1 MRRSKTPSRLI
12 AVVLTTPAALAAWPA
27 VANAQTQL
35 PGIVVQGSSLTPPP
49 QRFAPAP
56 QQAEPA
62 PAAPAQAA
70 PQAASPPTTPAGT
83 ATTGGGGSG
92 VSASQSGGAAS
103 SGTGAGAP
111 GAGPAADGYA
121 SDTVGSAVSVVTGD
135 DIRRQQIKYASD
147 ALRSLPGVAVNRG
160 GSFGAQT
167 QVRIRGAE
175 SNHTLVIVDGVV
187 ANDTN
192 NGQFD
197 FSDLSAENI
206 QRIEVIRGP
215 QSGLYGSNA
224 VGGVI
229 NIVTK
234 GGRGPAELTVR
245 TEAGAFGTFDYAARL
260 SGGNGNAWG
269 SIAYHERHST
279 GFNIA
284 PVGVEKDGAT
294 LKSLMTKGGARI
306 ADGVV
311 LDYTLRYSD
320 KRGDRDTEGGPGP
333 LAVQVDDPAKFKNTV
348 FLGGVNLR
356 WDTFDGKLT
365 HVLRTSRNETQTS
378 DVSATFKSNNISEAN
393 RFAYL
398 GTWRFDT
405 PALLQASHALTALV
419 EQENEAFTPLSDFAD
434 KQTRGRQRLATAL
447 EYKGDL
453 GKTLYVT
460 GNVRHDDNTTFK
472 DFTTWRFAGA
482 LKVPG
487 TGLRPHASI
496 GTAVKLPT
504 MFEQFGSIPSFFT
517 PNPNLLP
524 EQSKGWDTGL
534 EVSAFAGKAVLD
546 VTYFRQNLTDKIDG
560 FANGPNRTFTAVN
573 ILGQSQREGIE
584 IAPRLALTREWL
596 LSGAYTHLIAADST
610 GMTEIRRPRDS
621 GRVDLAYI
629 HSGGRGTATVS
640 ALYNGS
646 MFDTA
651 FRVADFASQRV
662 SLHDY
667 WLLNFAASYKIQ
679 PGMELFGRV
688 ENVLNEKYQEIYG
701 FNTPGVGAFGG
712 VKLTFGGEG
721 DPAFTPGQR

>member
-1 MRRSKTPSRLI
+1 MRRLI
-12 AVVLTTPAALAAWPA
+12 TTFSLFAVALTTPAALALWPA
-27 VANAQTQL
+27 SVGAQTQL

-49 QRFAPAP
+49 QRPQPAP
-56 QQAEPA
+56 QQAAPEPA
-62 PAAPAQAA
+62 TAPAPAA
-70 PQAASPPTTPAGT
+70 PQAASAPA
-83 ATTGGGGSG
+83 ASANTGGGNAVDLTVPAQTSG
-92 VSASQSGGAAS
+92 AGG
-103 SGTGAGAP
+103 GAP

-121 SDTVGSAVSVVTGD
+121 IDTVGSAVSVVTGE

-175 SNHTLVIVDGVV
+175 SNHTLVIIDGVV

-206 QRIEVIRGP
+206 ERIEVIRGP

-234 GGRGPAELTVR
+234 GGRGPAELSVR
-245 TEAGAFGTFDYAARL
+245 TEAGSFGTFDYAARI

-284 PVGVEKDGAT
+284 PVGVEKDGAA
-294 LKSLMTKGGARI
+294 LKTFMTKGGARI

-311 LDYTLRYSD
+311 LDYTLRYSE
-320 KRGDRDTEGGPGP
+320 KRGDRDTEGGPAGT
-333 LAVQVDDPAKFKNTV
+333 LAVQVDDPAKFRSTV

-356 WDTFDGKLT
+356 WDTFDGAVT
-365 HVLRTSRNETQTS
+365 HVLRTSRNTT
-378 DVSATFKSNNISEAN
+378 DTFDRSKFFTSNNISEAN
-393 RFAYL
+393 RFGYL

-405 PALLQASHALTALV
+405 PALLHASHALTVLI
-419 EQENEAFTPLSDFAD
+419 EQENEGFTPLSDFSD
-434 KQTRGRQRLATAL
+434 DQKRSRHRLATAL

-453 GKTLYVT
+453 AKTLYVT
-460 GNVRHDDNTTFK
+460 GNVRHDDNETFK
-472 DFTTWRFAGA
+472 DYTTWRLAGA

-504 MFEQFGSIPSFFT
+504 MFEQFGSIPTFFT
-517 PNPNLLP
+517 PNRNLLP
-524 EQSKGWDTGL
+524 EESKGWDSGI
-534 EVSAFAGKAVLD
+534 EVSAFAGKAILD
-546 VTYFRQNLTDKIDG
+546 VTYFRQNLVNKIDG
-560 FANGPNRTFTAVN
+560 FVLGNDGNFTARNVVGISN
-573 ILGQSQREGIE
+573 REGVE
-584 IAPRLALTREWL
+584 VSGKVLLSREWVV
-596 LSGAYTHLIAADST
+596 SAAYTRLLAVDAT
-610 GMTEIRRPRDS
+610 GQTEIRRPSDS
-621 GRVDLAYI
+621 GRVDVAYLF
-629 HSGGRGTATVS
+629 GNGRGTASVA
-640 ALYNGS
+640 ALYNGN
-646 MFDTA
+646 MFDIA
-651 FRVADFASQRV
+651 SRLPSFAQERV

-667 WLLNFAASYKIQ
+667 WLINFAASYKVQ
-679 PGMELFGRV
+679 PGVELFGRV
-688 ENVLNEKYQEIYG
+688 ENLLNEKYQEIYG

-721 DPAFTPGQR
+721 DPAFAPR